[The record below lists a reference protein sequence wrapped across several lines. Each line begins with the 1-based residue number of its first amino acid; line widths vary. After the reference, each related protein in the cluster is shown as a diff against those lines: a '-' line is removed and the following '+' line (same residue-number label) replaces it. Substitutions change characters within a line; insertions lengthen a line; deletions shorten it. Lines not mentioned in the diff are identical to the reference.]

1 MPITMSPQVLVAGTD
16 AYITQGITA
25 RLASRTGAG
34 ASGAQTISI
43 IDAPVTLLSNLT
55 SSTTV
60 AFTNVPNDFA
70 STWFVEIANRG
81 SNTVTF
87 TGVSFDGGTAPTLAT
102 TGKTVLEFFSRDG
115 GATIY
120 GAARFLNIV

>member
-25 RLASRTGAG
+25 RLTTRSGGA

-43 IDAPVTLLSNLT
+43 IDAPVTLLSSINAT
-55 SSTTV
+55 TTV
-60 AFTNVPNDFA
+60 AFTNVPDGFA
-70 STWFVEIANRG
+70 STWFVEISNRG
-81 SNTVTF
+81 ANAVTF
-87 TGVSFDGGTAPTLAT
+87 TGVTWDGGSAPTLQT
-102 TGKTVLEFFSRDG
+102 TGKTVLEFYSRDG